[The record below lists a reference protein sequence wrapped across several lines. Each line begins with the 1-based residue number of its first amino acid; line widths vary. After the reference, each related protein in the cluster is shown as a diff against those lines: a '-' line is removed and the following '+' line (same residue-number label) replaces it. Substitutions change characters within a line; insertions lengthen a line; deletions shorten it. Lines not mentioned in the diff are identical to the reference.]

1 MDSLQA
7 KIEKQIETIK
17 LLIERKADKEKIQEE
32 RRKLDNLLD
41 LFLEEK

>member
-41 LFLEEK
+41 SFLEEK

>member
-41 LFLEEK
+41 SFLEKK